1 MKKTISVTVKAKQ
14 FLEQYEFLIKEISRV
29 TKPGRI
35 TAVHCTDVFNNT
47 CRLWDFPH
55 EIIALQRKARIRIQE

>member
-1 MKKTISVTVKAKQ
+1 MSNCESKEQ
-14 FLEQYEFLIKEISRV
+14 FLEQYEFLIKEISRI

-35 TAVHCTDVFNNT
+35 TAVHCTDVFDNS

-55 EIIALQRKARIRIQE
+55 EIIRLHENTVLSTVTE